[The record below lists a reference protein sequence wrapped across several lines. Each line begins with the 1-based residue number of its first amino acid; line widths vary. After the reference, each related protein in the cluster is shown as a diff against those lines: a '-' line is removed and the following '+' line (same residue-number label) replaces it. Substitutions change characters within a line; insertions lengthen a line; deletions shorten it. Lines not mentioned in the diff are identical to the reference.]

1 MAYTDEEKARA
12 LAMLKGEKGNISR
25 VSKTVGVSPKTLRA
39 WRDEVGTSQVGNELP
54 THSPPKKEPEPPA
67 LPELVEQAS
76 ADLATRFEDEI
87 SAILSTLPSKR
98 DGATYKDLAT
108 SIGILTDKIQLLR
121 GQPTQRQE
129 VLSVE
134 RKQPGPDAL
143 RELRK
148 RLDRADLN

>member
-12 LAMLKGEKGNISR
+12 LAMLKGERGNISR
-25 VSKTVGVSPKTLRA
+25 VSKALGITRDTLRA
-39 WRDEVGTSQVGNELP
+39 WRNETQTDDSSALA
-54 THSPPKKEPEPPA
+54 TDSPPKKEPEPPA